1 MKPEHER
8 SGGFIAPGFSH
19 ISTEIIHNEN
29 CSRTSFPSVSDLC
42 DSNVHRACQDI
53 SIVQHV
59 IHAASHAMQKKNT
72 GAMHTLGTI
81 TESQRNIV
89 SCSYTYVSQ
98 LLLTDFKIMQL

>member
-1 MKPEHER
+1 MKPERER

-59 IHAASHAMQKKNT
+59 IHAASQKNT

-98 LLLTDFKIMQL
+98 LLLTGFKIMQL

>member
-59 IHAASHAMQKKNT
+59 IHAASHAMQKKYRSN
-72 GAMHTLGTI
+72 AHTWHD
-81 TESQRNIV
+81 N
-89 SCSYTYVSQ
+89 
-98 LLLTDFKIMQL
+98 